1 VRSRCGAP
9 RRELSGNHAR
19 ALDYSSSNQAYD
31 QRVFRSVNVRL
42 GLWFVVAGSVL
53 GMIVAARTPDP
64 IVFAPVVKKTER
76 PWLTREA
83 KNQLVTSDGTPG
95 PLFANVTLGG
105 SPPSAE
111 ARARIAEFA
120 RANQLDIRLE
130 VSNDVLRAIR
140 LSVTFAGC
148 CGYEGADSLA
158 RRFHRPKRQSCIDCK
173 GDWVDDWSIALDIGV
188 NIRARVRV
196 NRFDVRW
203 EPTLSTT
210 ELLETADGIV
220 GKQRAQVTKA
230 VAERWIEL
238 EHGHYTLEVPY
249 PFRHVSYGEYAA
261 ALPDSATNLQIEAGH
276 GRIDDVAFTLR
287 DGDIDDV
294 KVTMRAHSGR
304 PHVDGSTWVW
314 KKHDRT
320 ITAEVDDYSSAVT
333 IHAL

>member
-1 VRSRCGAP
+1 MNTR
-9 RRELSGNHAR
+9 
-19 ALDYSSSNQAYD
+19 
-31 QRVFRSVNVRL
+31 F
-42 GLWFVVAGSVL
+42 GLWLVIAESVL
-53 GMIVAARTPDP
+53 GMVVAARTPDP
-64 IVFAPVVKKTER
+64 IARAPVVKKTER
-76 PWLTREA
+76 PWLTHEA
-83 KNQLVTSDGTPG
+83 KSQLVGPDGTPG
-95 PLFANVTLGG
+95 PLFAGVTLGG

-120 RANQLDIRLE
+120 RANHLDIRLE
-130 VSNDVLRAIR
+130 VSDDELRAIR
-140 LSVTFAGC
+140 LSVTFGGC

-158 RRFHRPKRQSCIDCK
+158 SRFHRPKRQSCIDCK
-173 GDWVDDWSIALDIGV
+173 SDWVDDWSIALDIGV

-196 NRFDVRW
+196 NRFEVRW

-220 GKQRAQVTKA
+220 GKQRAEVTKA
-230 VAERWIEL
+230 AAERWIEL
-238 EHGHYTLEVPY
+238 EHGHRYTLEVPY

-261 ALPDSATNLQIEAGH
+261 ALPDSAANLQIEGEHGH
-276 GRIDDVAFTLR
+276 IDEVAFTLR

-294 KVTMRAHSGR
+294 KATMRAHWGR
-304 PHVDGSTWVW
+304 PHVAGSTWVW

>member
-1 VRSRCGAP
+1 M
-9 RRELSGNHAR
+9 NI
-19 ALDYSSSNQAYD
+19 
-31 QRVFRSVNVRL
+31 RV
-42 GLWFVVAGSVL
+42 GLWLVIAGAVL
-53 GMIVAARTPDP
+53 GMVVAAHRPDRIAP
-64 IVFAPVVKKTER
+64 TPVVKKTPER

-83 KNQLVTSDGTPG
+83 KDQLVGLDGTPG
-95 PLFANVTLGG
+95 PLFAGVTLGG
-105 SPPSAE
+105 LPPSTE

-130 VSNDVLRAIR
+130 VSNDELRAIR

-158 RRFHRPKRQSCIDCK
+158 SRFHRPQRQSCINCR

-196 NRFDVRW
+196 NRFEVRW

-220 GKQRAQVTKA
+220 GKPRAQVTKA
-230 VAERWIEL
+230 SAERWIEL
-238 EHGHYTLEVPY
+238 EHGRRYTLEVPY

-261 ALPDSATNLQIEAGH
+261 ALPDSATNLQIEAEHGH
-276 GRIDDVAFTLR
+276 IDDVAFTLR

-294 KVTMRAHSGR
+294 KATMRAHWGR
-304 PHVDGSTWVW
+304 PHVAGSTWVW
-314 KKHDRT
+314 KKPDRT

-333 IHAL
+333 IHAR